1 MATPYVAYPASDL
14 GVPRYRLLQLASRLL
29 FKPVTFSLSQM
40 ADRLGTVKNAEGT
53 DRVSFRALALN
64 CLLYLNDIVA
74 TEDDAVAWLRERIE
88 DERGRFRIWASN
100 LGALHNENSAKSL
113 EFRLRNSERMHQSV
127 TDGLKRLEDLTYRI
141 YRIVSGILPNRI
153 AKFPA
158 GDDERLD
165 TSECQVG
172 TYLAPCWLTSF
183 QLDLPR
189 QALLADG
196 YRLTYPVLY
205 CSAKTLSMS
214 NPCALPSSPII
225 FIFIIIPATTPRL
238 PQPSVPTGF
247 IALHSIAQAASR
259 HLLSVASPCT
269 VSLGRRFGVCFGD
282 KGDVE
287 DITEADIISTV
298 EFDHTG
304 NYLATG
310 DKGGRVVLFERNET
324 KKTCEY
330 KFHTEFQSHE
340 PEFDYLKSLEIEEK
354 INKIKWCRRQN
365 ASHYLLSTN
374 DKTIKLWKVFEK
386 SLKVPA
392 PVAEPPVRLP
402 QMRFKTPMEL
412 KLPRLTHHDTVVAAV
427 PRRTYA
433 NAHAYHINSI
443 SVNSDGETFISSDD
457 LRINLWNLNIQD
469 QSFNIVDIKPANMEE
484 LTEVITAAEFHP
496 VSCNWFMY
504 ASSKGTIKLADMR
517 ESALCDQHA
526 KLFEQEEDPASRSFF
541 SEIISS
547 ISDVR
552 FSHDGRYILSRD
564 YLTVKIWDVNMER
577 QPVKTIPIHEH
588 LRPRLC
594 DTYENDSI
602 FDKFEVVFSG
612 DAKNVMTGSYN
623 NNFMIYPSDPEKE
636 TEVVLQADKSA
647 FKAKKVGIPTP
658 INSST
663 SSPAAGAGQG
673 QRMRKETD
681 ADQIDFNKKIL
692 HMSWHPFEDSIAIAA
707 TNNGSGIWRLQEV
720 WLLRCRS
727 AVETTF
733 YTYLTI
739 SRTGL
744 PPLLPERYFALYA
757 LTLIRRHAPCAESHA
772 VARNG
777 AVTPKV
783 INAGPSLEKAEL
795 YGIHDQRSTHSKLMG
810 LAGRIFIETIPQW
823 LTVGAMLALIF
834 GGCCSNVFALEAIV
848 KVEPASGTLLTFV
861 QFLFVA
867 VTGYVSQFD
876 ATRPPFFIRPNR
888 VPIRR
893 WLINIVLFFSIN
905 LLNNHA
911 FSYDISVPVHI
922 ILRSGGS
929 ITTIVAGSLYG
940 KRYSRIQ
947 VTAVVLLTIGQSG
960 SESSHELSAPSFSTG
975 LGILFVAQALSAVM
989 GLYTEE
995 TYKQYGPQ
1003 WKENLFYSHILSL
1016 PLFLPFTKSLVR
1028 QFMRLVDSPPLVLRL
1043 PIDQAS
1049 LMTLPEGWQ
1058 KAAEGI
1064 YIPSQVTYLALNVL
1078 TQYACIRGVNL
1089 LAAVS
1094 SALTVTIVLNIRK
1107 LVSLLLSIW
1116 LFGNRLAT
1124 GTLVGAVVVFSA
1136 GALYSLDSKQKEKKP
1151 TASTRPKADSGRVG
1165 QAIEHDDSA
1174 DEDDE
1179 DEEEADN
1186 GHSLHRAESVGV
1198 RASADEPSPA
1208 LEDGMLLRDML
1219 RKTTFYDPVAERQ
1232 NSQTDA
1238 KLFYQMGKRDLVKN
1252 DAGSWSHSHPT
1263 PHCSPPTLPKRRRRS
1278 QYPRAASYQAES
1290 SVSTVGCSKLHFST
1304 YPRLA

>member
-1 MATPYVAYPASDL
+1 MV
-14 GVPRYRLLQLASRLL
+14 
-29 FKPVTFSLSQM
+29 
-40 ADRLGTVKNAEGT
+40 EG
-53 DRVSFRALALN
+53 D
-64 CLLYLNDIVA
+64 
-74 TEDDAVAWLRERIE
+74 
-88 DERGRFRIWASN
+88 SN
-100 LGALHNENSAKSL
+100 SP
-113 EFRLRNSERMHQSV
+113 
-127 TDGLKRLEDLTYRI
+127 TW
-141 YRIVSGILPNRI
+141 
-153 AKFPA
+153 KF
-158 GDDERLD
+158 
-165 TSECQVG
+165 TQ
-172 TYLAPCWLTSF
+172 
-183 QLDLPR
+183 
-189 QALLADG
+189 
-196 YRLTYPVLY
+196 
-205 CSAKTLSMS
+205 
-214 NPCALPSSPII
+214 
-225 FIFIIIPATTPRL
+225 
-238 PQPSVPTGF
+238 
-247 IALHSIAQAASR
+247 
-259 HLLSVASPCT
+259 
-269 VSLGRRFGVCFGD
+269 CFGD

-386 SLKVPA
+386 SLKV
-392 PVAEPPVRLP
+392 VAENNLSHDLTPGNVAGVGGGAPRPIP
-402 QMRFKTPMEL
+402 QSHFRNMGEL

-496 VSCNWFMY
+496 ISCNWFMY

-526 KLFEQEEDPASRSFF
+526 KLFEQEEDPSSRSFF

-552 FSHDGRYILSRD
+552 FSYDGRYILSRD

-636 TEVVLQADKSA
+636 IEVVLQADKSA

-658 INSST
+658 INPST
-663 SSPAAGAGQG
+663 SPTATNGGKKGGSRAGSPAAGAGQG

-707 TNNGSGIWRLQEV
+707 TNNVSLKTLEPRL
-720 WLLRCRS
+720 LL
-727 AVETTF
+727 F
-733 YTYLTI
+733 I
-739 SRTGL
+739 
-744 PPLLPERYFALYA
+744 
-757 LTLIRRHAPCAESHA
+757 
-772 VARNG
+772 
-777 AVTPKV
+777 
-783 INAGPSLEKAEL
+783 
-795 YGIHDQRSTHSKLMG
+795 LMG

-823 LTVGAMLALIF
+823 LAVGAMLGLIF
-834 GGCCSNVFALEAIV
+834 GGCCSNVFALEAIINLRCLWL
-848 KVEPASGTLLTFV
+848 GTLLTFV

-867 VTGYVSQFD
+867 VTGYISQFD
-876 ATRPPFFIRPNR
+876 WTRPPFFIKPNR

-905 LLNNHA
+905 VLNNHA

-929 ITTIVAGSLYG
+929 ITTMIAGSLYG

-947 VTAVVLLTIGQSG
+947 VVAVLLLTVGVVTAAWSDAHTGLAVLLVAQI
-960 SESSHELSAPSFSTG
+960 LSA
-975 LGILFVAQALSAVM
+975 IM
-989 GLYTEE
+989 GLYTED
-995 TYKQYGPQ
+995 TYQKYGPH
-1003 WKENLFYSHILSL
+1003 WKENLFYSHLLSL
-1016 PLFLPFTKSLVR
+1016 PLFLPFSRSLVS
-1028 QFMRLVDSPPLVLRL
+1028 QFVRLANSKPLAL
-1043 PIDQAS
+1043 PAI
-1049 LMTLPEGWQ
+1049 
-1058 KAAEGI
+1058 EGI
-1064 YIPSQVTYLALNVL
+1064 YIPSQVAYLALNVL

-1124 GTLVGAVVVFSA
+1124 GTLVGAIVVFSA
-1136 GALYSLDSKQKEKKP
+1136 GGLYSLDSKKKP
-1151 TASTRPKADSGRVG
+1151 APKGKASGGKAG
-1165 QAIEHDDSA
+1165 
-1174 DEDDE
+1174 
-1179 DEEEADN
+1179 
-1186 GHSLHRAESVGV
+1186 
-1198 RASADEPSPA
+1198 
-1208 LEDGMLLRDML
+1208 
-1219 RKTTFYDPVAERQ
+1219 
-1232 NSQTDA
+1232 
-1238 KLFYQMGKRDLVKN
+1238 
-1252 DAGSWSHSHPT
+1252 
-1263 PHCSPPTLPKRRRRS
+1263 
-1278 QYPRAASYQAES
+1278 
-1290 SVSTVGCSKLHFST
+1290 
-1304 YPRLA
+1304 